1 MAFRFRSGKV
11 REAVS
16 PAEPAGG
23 WYADPYGTAARR
35 WYDPVHGWSADRV
48 QEAGHA
54 PDKTGLARMDEAAVA
69 PDHAPRLLDEDGK
82 PLPLSRHVD
91 TKDLADSRPIR

>member
-11 REAVS
+11 REAE
-16 PAEPAGG
+16 AREEPPGD

-35 WYDPVHGWSADRV
+35 WYDPIHGWSADRV
-48 QEAGHA
+48 QGAGQV

-69 PDHAPRLLDEDGK
+69 ADHPPRLHDADGN
-82 PLPLSRHVD
+82 LVPLSRHVES
-91 TKDLADSRPIR
+91 KDLANARPVR

>member
-11 REAVS
+11 QEAEVV
-16 PAEPAGG
+16 PEPSGD

-35 WYDPVHGWSADRV
+35 WYDPINGWSSDRV
-48 QEAGHA
+48 QDPGHT

-69 PDHAPRLLDEDGK
+69 PDHAPRLLDADGK
-82 PLPLSRHVD
+82 LVPLSRHVD